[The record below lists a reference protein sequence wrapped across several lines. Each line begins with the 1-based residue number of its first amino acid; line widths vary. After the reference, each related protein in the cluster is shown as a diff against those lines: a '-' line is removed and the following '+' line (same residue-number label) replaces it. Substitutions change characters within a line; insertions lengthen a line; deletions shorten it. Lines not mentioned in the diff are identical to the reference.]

1 MKANTIGPTVP
12 EKTETST
19 QPSGKR
25 RFDEY
30 MDDVSKKVRTYRALG
45 ERSAGSLESRDIS
58 SLMESMSL
66 DPEKRKRQHLSTLL
80 DSFNNIFNSFSS
92 LAKIFL
98 DEFDVDEPVPVFNAI
113 VEGFTYLSEFF
124 SVDNKIAQDL
134 CKDSSPID
142 NIIDQ
147 IIEIFYKL
155 KVLEELEAAE
165 QVALIGNRIED
176 LLKLL
181 PSSDKI
187 RELCIE
193 YRKFSKEIFAER
205 L

>member
-1 MKANTIGPTVP
+1 
-12 EKTETST
+12 
-19 QPSGKR
+19 
-25 RFDEY
+25 
-30 MDDVSKKVRTYRALG
+30 
-45 ERSAGSLESRDIS
+45 
-58 SLMESMSL
+58 MESMSL
-66 DPEKRKRQHLSTLL
+66 SPEKRKRQHISILL

-147 IIEIFYKL
+147 IIEIFHKL
-155 KVLEELEAAE
+155 KVLEELEAVE
-165 QVALIGNRIED
+165 QIALIGNRSED

-193 YRKFSKEIFAER
+193 YRKFSKEISAER